1 MNEMS
6 TEMKVM
12 FDQVANWIDEHQ
24 RDFKDVSQGLD
35 EIVLLY
41 SKEDEDGN
49 LEFIGKQG
57 D

>member
-1 MNEMS
+1 MEEMS

-41 SKEDEDGN
+41 SKENEDGN
-49 LEFIGKQG
+49 WEFIGKQSA
-57 D
+57 